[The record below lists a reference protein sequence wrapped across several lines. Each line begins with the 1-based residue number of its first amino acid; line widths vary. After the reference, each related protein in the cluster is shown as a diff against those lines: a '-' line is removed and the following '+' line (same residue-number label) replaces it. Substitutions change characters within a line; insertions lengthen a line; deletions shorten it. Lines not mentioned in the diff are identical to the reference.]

1 MSDNNNNND
10 NNNINNIIPLFKR
23 EEIDDFMEEGLEWE
37 DLVDV
42 RLQDHAEHLDQFI
55 NWSREVTPHIED
67 LRREVEDLRR
77 IVASLIR
84 GLK

>member
-1 MSDNNNNND
+1 MSDNNDNND
-10 NNNINNIIPLFKR
+10 GNNNNIIPLFKR

-55 NWSREVTPHIED
+55 AWSREISPYIED
-67 LRREVEDLRR
+67 LRREIEDLRR
-77 IVASLIR
+77 IVSSLIR

>member
-1 MSDNNNNND
+1 
-10 NNNINNIIPLFKR
+10 
-23 EEIDDFMEEGLEWE
+23 
-37 DLVDV
+37 LVDV

-67 LRREVEDLRR
+67 LRREIEDLRR
-77 IVASLIR
+77 IVGSLIR